1 MASHF
6 YQVCMGAY
14 GETLFRSSKRDARQ
28 AIWLQYNL
36 MRLGSEAC
44 GPSTVST
51 GSARR
56 PTGPLLPLI

>member
-28 AIWLQYNL
+28 AIWLQCNL
-36 MRLGSEAC
+36 MRLGAKRA
-44 GPSTVST
+44 VQ
-51 GSARR
+51 AQF
-56 PTGPLLPLI
+56 PLGAHVGLLGRFCH